1 MERNVAT
8 RGRVVVLHFVG
19 QMPLA
24 GIAWQAAQY
33 LVRLERLHKAGVK
46 KLSRTDPDSRLLR
59 ERGGSP
65 WDTRP
70 PWR

>member
-1 MERNVAT
+1 MARLE
-8 RGRVVVLHFVG
+8 
-19 QMPLA
+19 QQLA
-24 GIAWQAAQY
+24 EIPQ
-33 LVRLERLHKAGVK
+33 RLERLHKAGVK